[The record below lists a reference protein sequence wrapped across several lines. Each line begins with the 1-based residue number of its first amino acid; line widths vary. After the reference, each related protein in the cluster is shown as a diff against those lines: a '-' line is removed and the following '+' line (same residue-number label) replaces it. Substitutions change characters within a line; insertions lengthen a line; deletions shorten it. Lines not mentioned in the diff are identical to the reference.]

1 MAQSASNLT
10 LGPAHKKLTT
20 KITEINRFLKRH
32 AMVGSLDSTQQ
43 TEAGDLRQKLER
55 RLGYLKILWYA
66 EPNEAKFEE
75 LTEWI
80 TDVEDEVRGTINVMT
95 VFMRVREMRLK
106 TEHNEGVKTITDP
119 AGVDVVLQSTEATTN
134 AQNGLN
140 TDTVEM
146 SGTLT
151 PRAGDSEEPR
161 FTLRA
166 DRHSHGTV
174 QPTLRRTC

>member
-1 MAQSASNLT
+1 MVQSASNLT

-20 KITEINRFLKRH
+20 KITEIDRFLQRH

-80 TDVEDEVRGTINVMT
+80 VDVDDEVRRTIQVMT
-95 VFMRVREMRLK
+95 VFMRARGAWLK
-106 TEHNEGVKTITDP
+106 TEHDESGKSTIDHP
-119 AGVDVVLQSTEATTN
+119 AGVAVVLLDTEATTN

-140 TDTVEM
+140 IDTVRM
-146 SGTLT
+146 RGTLT
-151 PRAGDSEEPR
+151 PRRGDTEEPQAQDAVHER
-161 FTLRA
+161 SFATL
-166 DRHSHGTV
+166 DGCTD
-174 QPTLRRTC
+174 P